1 MKTIFN
7 IFKKVRQYTINH
19 QRWSIALAVVVIL
32 GGYWVVQILSGGGE
46 TQYVLTTVQRG
57 NIEARVA
64 GSGQISTS
72 NQVEISSR
80 AAGELISIQV
90 KTGQEIKAGALI
102 AQTDASDALFNLK
115 REQISHEG
123 LMAIDSDDL
132 RDAQNTLTQA
142 EENLTDAYTNA
153 RISLVSASTD
163 MTDVKEGLRP
173 LFNCNTGYLSGC
185 KAHNRSD
192 TEKQYR
198 GRAESSWYDADNLLY
213 ELSKKYLSISKISSE
228 KEIESVVSS
237 AREVAIAVAESVKY
251 TQDSIIYF
259 RNRANEY
266 EQKEAD
272 EAYALV
278 TSLVFPAD
286 SAVGDLIASK
296 NSIVS
301 TKRALDNARYDLENI
316 KGGPDILDI
325 RSSELS
331 VRQKQEELALHYVRA
346 PFDGIVAS
354 VVAQKGQNVNNGT
367 TIATLITK
375 QKIAEISLNEV
386 DVAQVAVGKKALL
399 TLDAI
404 EELTIEGEVVEIDA
418 VGTENQGVVT
428 YRAKISLNSRDER
441 IRSGMSV
448 SVEII
453 TNVKSDVL
461 FVANSAIKSQDG
473 DYVEIVERIDPKTAL
488 TGNVGASALENFI
501 KRQQVKIGISNDD
514 ITEIVSGLD
523 EGTLVITRTIPEART
538 LSPKQGGLF
547 GGNR

>member
-1 MKTIFN
+1 M
-7 IFKKVRQYTINH
+7 
-19 QRWSIALAVVVIL
+19 S
-32 GGYWVVQILSGGGE
+32 
-46 TQYVLTTVQRG
+46 
-57 NIEARVA
+57 
-64 GSGQISTS
+64 
-72 NQVEISSR
+72 
-80 AAGELISIQV
+80 
-90 KTGQEIKAGALI
+90 
-102 AQTDASDALFNLK
+102 
-115 REQISHEG
+115 
-123 LMAIDSDDL
+123 
-132 RDAQNTLTQA
+132 
-142 EENLTDAYTNA
+142 
-153 RISLVSASTD
+153 
-163 MTDVKEGLRP
+163 
-173 LFNCNTGYLSGC
+173 
-185 KAHNRSD
+185 
-192 TEKQYR
+192 
-198 GRAESSWYDADNLLY
+198 
-213 ELSKKYLSISKISSE
+213 
-228 KEIESVVSS
+228 
-237 AREVAIAVAESVKY
+237 
-251 TQDSIIYF
+251 
-259 RNRANEY
+259 
-266 EQKEAD
+266 
-272 EAYALV
+272 
-278 TSLVFPAD
+278 
-286 SAVGDLIASK
+286 
-296 NSIVS
+296 
-301 TKRALDNARYDLENI
+301 
-316 KGGPDILDI
+316 
-325 RSSELS
+325 
-331 VRQKQEELALHYVRA
+331 
-346 PFDGIVAS
+346 
-354 VVAQKGQNVNNGT
+354 
-367 TIATLITK
+367 ITK